1 VGHHSAMDLIF
12 ATGIA
17 FVIGDRAAALELG
30 GQTLRSL
37 QPGGDRRRMS
47 LILHMI
53 AGTLAD
59 TRLEA
64 AAIIL
69 GASEGYSKAP
79 LPPRQLVTA
88 SATAAF
94 GEERTRELHARGAGL
109 DWDQAVAYTLTQAA
123 AALEELQPGIPA

>member
-1 VGHHSAMDLIF
+1 MDLIF

-30 GQTLRSL
+30 GQALRNL

-47 LILHMI
+47 LIMHMI

-59 TRLEA
+59 TRPEA

>member
-1 VGHHSAMDLIF
+1 
-12 ATGIA
+12 
-17 FVIGDRAAALELG
+17 
-30 GQTLRSL
+30 
-37 QPGGDRRRMS
+37 MS

-59 TRLEA
+59 TRPEA
-64 AAIIL
+64 AATIL
-69 GASEGYSKAP
+69 DASGVYSKAP

-94 GEERTRELHARGAGL
+94 GEQRTRELHARGAGL
-109 DWDQAVAYTLTQAA
+109 DWDQAVAYTLAQAA